1 MPRQCQDE
9 PYKIP
14 KIIHQNV
21 HNRYKSAISG
31 VSELSQ
37 FVQIP
42 EMEKPKLN
50 MVFSSADS
58 DENNELD
65 HLSLEKNVYVD
76 KVPTKKTT
84 PKFDLIPT
92 HQIKKPNIFIND
104 QNEISDLS
112 FNLNNPN
119 NSSFLTP

>member
-1 MPRQCQDE
+1 
-9 PYKIP
+9 
-14 KIIHQNV
+14 
-21 HNRYKSAISG
+21 
-31 VSELSQ
+31 
-37 FVQIP
+37 
-42 EMEKPKLN
+42 MEKPKLN
-50 MVFSSADS
+50 MVFSSVDS
-58 DENNELD
+58 DENNELE